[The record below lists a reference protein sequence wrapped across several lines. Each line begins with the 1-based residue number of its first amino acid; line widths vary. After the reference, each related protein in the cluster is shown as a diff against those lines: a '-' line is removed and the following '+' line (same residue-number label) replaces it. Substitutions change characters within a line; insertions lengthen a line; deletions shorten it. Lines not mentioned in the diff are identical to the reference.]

1 MQYNFYHMVF
11 SLHHSVFLTQ
21 YKLVLKHENKL
32 LHLSFRK
39 GIIVFGGILG
49 ILDLNSILNEFIA
62 TAFEINMAFEV
73 VLVFC
78 TRF

>member
-1 MQYNFYHMVF
+1 MVF

-21 YKLVLKHENKL
+21 YKQVLKHENKL
-32 LHLSFRK
+32 LHLYFRK

-62 TAFEINMAFEV
+62 TAF
-73 VLVFC
+73 
-78 TRF
+78 